1 LLDRSSDAVVIC
13 RDVGKR
19 FYSNESRATTMR
31 ELFIRL
37 LGRRPVRHSP
47 GGFAIRDLSFEV
59 KRGETV
65 ALIGDNGSGKSTVLR
80 LLAGIYRPTSGSI
93 RTIGRVAP
101 VIGLG
106 AGLHQDLNG
115 LENAWLYASV
125 LGLSDEEIEQRLPDI
140 IDFADLGEFL
150 TVPVK
155 YYSSGMLTRLA
166 FSVAMS
172 VRPDVFLVDEAL
184 AVGDQSFR
192 QRCIDLLAQYIEDG
206 LTLVVV
212 SHDLALL
219 RRFANRAIWLEEGRI
234 RMQDDADSVIES
246 YEQALKR

>member
-1 LLDRSSDAVVIC
+1 VVVC

-19 FYSNESRATTMR
+19 FYSNENRATTMR

-37 LGRRPVRHSP
+37 LRRRPVRHSP

-59 KRGETV
+59 RRGETV

-93 RTIGRVAP
+93 TTTGRVAP

-125 LGLSDEEIEQRLPDI
+125 LGLSGEETEERLPDI
-140 IDFADLGEFL
+140 IEFADLGEFL

-172 VRPDVFLVDEAL
+172 IRPDIFLVDEAL

-192 QRCIDLLAQYIEDG
+192 QRCIDLLDRYVADG
-206 LTLVVV
+206 LTLVLV
-212 SHDLALL
+212 SHELALL
-219 RRFANRAIWLEEGRI
+219 RRFADRAIWLEEGRT
-234 RMQDDADSVIES
+234 RMQGDADSVIDA
-246 YEQALKR
+246 YEHAPKT